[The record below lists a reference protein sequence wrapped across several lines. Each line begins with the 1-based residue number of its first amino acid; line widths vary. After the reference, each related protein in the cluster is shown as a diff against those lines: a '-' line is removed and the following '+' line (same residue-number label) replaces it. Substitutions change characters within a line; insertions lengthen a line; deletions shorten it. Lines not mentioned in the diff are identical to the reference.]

1 MSVMA
6 VRRFFAG
13 YLVITIS
20 GAAAEKFMNLASGLG
35 FPLWDISCGGE
46 STIFKTG
53 VDSFFEL
60 APLAR
65 KTGCR
70 LRIMRK
76 AGWPFF
82 YRRLRRR
89 RGLFLGA
96 GLFVFLLY
104 FFSSFILFIRVEGAE
119 TLGRER
125 IMAAAEKAGLRTGL
139 PKSGLDKERLA
150 AAMLLLEPELAW
162 VGINIQGTSLVI
174 EVVEKSRPPAGDERP
189 AHLVAA
195 RDGLIVDLLLITG
208 EPRVRL
214 GETVRRGQLL
224 IEGVLYPGT
233 YPVAPLAVRARGE
246 VWARVWYAGYG
257 EAALQEPVAT
267 RTGRREVSWTLVAD
281 GREVLRLGRDGAPF
295 RHFDVETGKQRLPE
309 RIAPVPVE
317 LITSIKHELHLRV
330 QELSLEQALA
340 LAAERAREQAVLQ
353 LPAGVEPRHI
363 DLRQITTGSGQP
375 VRVRYVLETL
385 ENIAVVQEIAGG
397 E

>member
-1 MSVMA
+1 MA

-13 YLVITIS
+13 YLVIAIHGT
-20 GAAAEKFMNLASGLG
+20 AAEKFINMASGLG
-35 FPLWDISCGGE
+35 LPLWDISSRGAE
-46 STIFKTG
+46 TAVFKAG

-89 RGLFLGA
+89 RGLLLGSC
-96 GLFVFLLY
+96 LFVFLLY

-125 IMAAAEKAGLRTGL
+125 ILAVAERAGLRPGL
-139 PKSGLDKERLA
+139 PKAALDKERLSA
-150 AAMLLLEPELAW
+150 AILLLEPEIAW
-162 VGINIQGTSLVI
+162 VGINVQGTLLVI
-174 EVVEKSRPPAGDERP
+174 EVVEKSRPPAGEERP
-189 AHLVAA
+189 ANLVAA
-195 RDGLIVDLLLITG
+195 RDGLIVDLLLVTG

-224 IEGVLYPGT
+224 IEGVLFPGT
-233 YPVAPLAVRARGE
+233 YPVSPLPVRARGE

-267 RTGRREVSWTLVAD
+267 RTGRRAVSWSLVVD
-281 GREVLRLGRDGAPF
+281 GREVLRAGRDGTSF
-295 RHFDVETGKQRLPE
+295 SHFDVETGKQRLPE

-317 LITSIKHELHLRV
+317 IITMIKHELHLQV

-340 LAAERAREQAVLQ
+340 LAAERAREQAELQ

-363 DLRQITTGSGQP
+363 DQRQIKTGSSQQ

-385 ENIAVVQEIAGG
+385 ENIAEIQEAAGG